1 MKNKEG
7 ENKNDDKNKNE
18 NNANNDNK
26 KTQKK
31 KERKKSVFLEQTE
44 VIPNVE
50 FPGEKEFNKQE
61 ENENK

>member
-1 MKNKEG
+1 MIKIRI
-7 ENKNDDKNKNE
+7 
-18 NNANNDNK
+18 DNK

-31 KERKKSVFLEQTE
+31 KETKKIVFLEQTE

-50 FPGEKEFNKQE
+50 FRGEKEFNKQE